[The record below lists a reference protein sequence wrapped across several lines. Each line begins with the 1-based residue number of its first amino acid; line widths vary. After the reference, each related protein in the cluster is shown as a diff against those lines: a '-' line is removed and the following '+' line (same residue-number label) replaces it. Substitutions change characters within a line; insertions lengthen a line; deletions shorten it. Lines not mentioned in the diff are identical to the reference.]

1 MRRGRI
7 MKVKKNLDSCFQREI
22 PEAGCDE
29 AGRGCY
35 AGPVFAA
42 AVILPPDFF
51 HPLLN
56 DSKLVSAKIRQELR
70 IHIEM
75 NACAWAVARV
85 EVEEIDRINIL
96 KASQK
101 AMHLALD
108 QLNPRPGFVAV
119 DGNYFVPYRDLPYRC
134 VIKGDGK
141 LANIAAASI
150 LAKTSRDDYMRALHS
165 QFPQYNWF
173 RNKGYGTAE
182 HRTAIARFGLS
193 EHHRKSF
200 NIVPVQTALF

>member
-1 MRRGRI
+1 

-75 NACAWAVARV
+75 NACAWAVAAALLFWPALPGRW
-85 EVEEIDRINIL
+85 RR
-96 KASQK
+96 S
-101 AMHLALD
+101 LALAAG
-108 QLNPRPGFVAV
+108 LTGVAFLGLAV
-119 DGNYFVPYRDLPYRC
+119 RTEGVP
-134 VIKGDGK
+134 
-141 LANIAAASI
+141 IAI
-150 LAKTSRDDYMRALHS
+150 C
-165 QFPQYNWF
+165 
-173 RNKGYGTAE
+173 G
-182 HRTAIARFGLS
+182 
-193 EHHRKSF
+193 
-200 NIVPVQTALF
+200 